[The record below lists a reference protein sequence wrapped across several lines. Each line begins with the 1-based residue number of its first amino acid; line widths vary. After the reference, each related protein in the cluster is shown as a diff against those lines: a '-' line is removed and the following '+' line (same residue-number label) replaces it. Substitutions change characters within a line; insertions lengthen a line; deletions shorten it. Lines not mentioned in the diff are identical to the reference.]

1 MRTVETPNKT
11 RGYVR
16 WADASWRDE
25 ARQEHLDR
33 LAAVRA
39 APACASD
46 TMSVPNGLM
55 IPRPA
60 ACPKRRMPKL
70 T

>member
-33 LAAVRA
+33 LAAERA
-39 APACASD
+39 A
-46 TMSVPNGLM
+46 
-55 IPRPA
+55 A
-60 ACPKRRMPKL
+60 AAAWRKAHPWKAFIARLRAWWRRA
-70 T
+70 